1 MRSACGS
8 ASFFIASARAGGGQG
23 TCCLVDA
30 ERRALHALYDLG
42 HAGLEVVQRFA
53 HVPAEL
59 APRLVHGLAD
69 LLRGVFEIAGNASI
83 YQHWMMVAGWILLA
97 IGAVL
102 YAAGLFVRPQADA
115 Q

>member
-1 MRSACGS
+1 LSTL
-8 ASFFIASARAGGGQG
+8 FWHTG
-23 TCCLVDA
+23 TA
-30 ERRALHALYDLG
+30 ALT
-42 HAGLEVVQRFA
+42 VSS
-53 HVPAEL
+53 
-59 APRLVHGLAD
+59 

-83 YQHWMMVAGWILLA
+83 YQHWMMVAGWILLG